1 MPAQPSPTPP
11 RRRTGVLERRAMKWI
26 IDDLA
31 KGTIAHKYQ
40 IFDAICVAKDR
51 LGLKNGTIAVLRAL
65 ISFHPNVTLQAG
77 EPLVIHPSNK
87 LLQARANGMAEAT
100 LRRHLATLLSAG
112 IIARRDSPNRKR
124 YVRQGADEAQTY
136 GFDLS
141 LLVARAPEFEALK
154 NAVEAEARERR
165 RLLDLVTIYRRDLRE
180 TIAEALALDFL
191 GDWEGIMAAF
201 AGLSHERA
209 DRLGSDRLRAL
220 VEALD
225 QLGRVVDDTLKRSAS
240 TSDSNGDGAQN
251 ERHHPESKPEPIDSE
266 PHFRTRRAGEVE
278 PPSEINQAPQPGYAG
293 RKRDTSRPLSFR
305 FVVNTLPAIKDYTRT
320 GQIED
325 TTEFLAAAELARSS
339 LGISP
344 DAWREAIDVMGR
356 FEAAV
361 ATAFILDRVDTI
373 RSPGGY
379 LRALTDKAG
388 MGGYSP
394 WALVLSTLKR
404 KTGGAPPMRRVRK

>member
-1 MPAQPSPTPP
+1 MFGS
-11 RRRTGVLERRAMKWI
+11 R
-26 IDDLA
+26 
-31 KGTIAHKYQ
+31 
-40 IFDAICVAKDR
+40 
-51 LGLKNGTIAVLRAL
+51 
-65 ISFHPNVTLQAG
+65 S
-77 EPLVIHPSNK
+77 
-87 LLQARANGMAEAT
+87 
-100 LRRHLATLLSAG
+100 
-112 IIARRDSPNRKR
+112 
-124 YVRQGADEAQTY
+124 
-136 GFDLS
+136 
-141 LLVARAPEFEALK
+141 
-154 NAVEAEARERR
+154 
-165 RLLDLVTIYRRDLRE
+165 
-180 TIAEALALDFL
+180 
-191 GDWEGIMAAF
+191 
-201 AGLSHERA
+201 ERA
-209 DRLGSDRLRAL
+209 IAC
-220 VEALD
+220 
-225 QLGRVVDDTLKRSAS
+225 
-240 TSDSNGDGAQN
+240 
-251 ERHHPESKPEPIDSE
+251 
-266 PHFRTRRAGEVE
+266 RTARYHRRPGEVE
-278 PPSEINQAPQPGYAG
+278 PPSEINQAAQPGYAG

-388 MGGYSP
+388 MGAYSP